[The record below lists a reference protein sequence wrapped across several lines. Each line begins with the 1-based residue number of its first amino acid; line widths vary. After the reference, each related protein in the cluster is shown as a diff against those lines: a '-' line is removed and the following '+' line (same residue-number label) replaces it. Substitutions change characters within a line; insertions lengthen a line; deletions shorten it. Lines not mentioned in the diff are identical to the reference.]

1 EQRLPDDLYPRRA
14 GTTDSE
20 LLFLLAVAAGLDADP
35 IGAMSRVLTLVME
48 EMARADITE
57 ALRFTATLA
66 DGHTLYAFRFA
77 SDGRA
82 PTLYHCC
89 CDDGTM

>member
-1 EQRLPDDLYPRRA
+1 
-14 GTTDSE
+14 
-20 LLFLLAVAAGLDADP
+20 
-35 IGAMSRVLTLVME
+35 SRVLTLVME

-89 CDDGTM
+89 CDDGTMVVSEPPDKCGRWVSVPSDHVLVCRSGEPCAIQPFA